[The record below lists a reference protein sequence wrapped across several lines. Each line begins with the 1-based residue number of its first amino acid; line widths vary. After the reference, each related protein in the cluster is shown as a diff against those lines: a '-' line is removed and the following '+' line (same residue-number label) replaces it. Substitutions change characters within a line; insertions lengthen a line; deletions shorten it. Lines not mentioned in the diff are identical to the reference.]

1 MYLFVCQFAHT
12 SPLADPASRDLDY
25 LKRVVSPGAT
35 DLRARVARP
44 GGERLRGG
52 VHTAGW
58 LFCRKGVYAN
68 ITDYAHRQY
77 M

>member
-1 MYLFVCQFAHT
+1 VYLFVCQLAHT

-52 VHTAGW
+52 CTLPGGYFAE
-58 LFCRKGVYAN
+58 KGF
-68 ITDYAHRQY
+68 TLTSLTAHRQY